1 MYRQRP
7 AWCSVNTP
15 VMWSSTTTT
24 SKLSGR
30 RIITTTAARWQFLR
44 EGRTPSIATMGWM
57 QAVAMAEEPQSV
69 GGVFSASLPTVL
81 ATGMVAIG
89 CLLISMQIQS
99 ARIEATVVQ
108 MAKSIEELK
117 NDARTELADLDRRV
131 RALEIRP

>member
-1 MYRQRP
+1 ME
-7 AWCSVNTP
+7 V
-15 VMWSSTTTT
+15 
-24 SKLSGR
+24 
-30 RIITTTAARWQFLR
+30 
-44 EGRTPSIATMGWM
+44 M
-57 QAVAMAEEPQSV
+57 QASAMADEPQSV

-89 CLLISMQIQS
+89 GLLISMQIQS

-117 NDARTELADLDRRV
+117 TDSRSELADLDRRV

>member
-1 MYRQRP
+1 
-7 AWCSVNTP
+7 
-15 VMWSSTTTT
+15 
-24 SKLSGR
+24 
-30 RIITTTAARWQFLR
+30 
-44 EGRTPSIATMGWM
+44 M
-57 QAVAMAEEPQSV
+57 QAAAMAEEPQSV

-89 CLLISMQIQS
+89 GLLISMQIQS

-117 NDARTELADLDRRV
+117 TDSRSELADLDRRV

>member
-1 MYRQRP
+1 ME
-7 AWCSVNTP
+7 
-15 VMWSSTTTT
+15 
-24 SKLSGR
+24 
-30 RIITTTAARWQFLR
+30 AA
-44 EGRTPSIATMGWM
+44 
-57 QAVAMAEEPQSV
+57 AMAEEPQSV

-81 ATGMVAIG
+81 ATGMIAIG
-89 CLLISMQIQS
+89 GLLISMQIQS

>member
-1 MYRQRP
+1 MY
-7 AWCSVNTP
+7 S
-15 VMWSSTTTT
+15 
-24 SKLSGR
+24 
-30 RIITTTAARWQFLR
+30 
-44 EGRTPSIATMGWM
+44 M

-89 CLLISMQIQS
+89 GLLISMQIQS

-117 NDARTELADLDRRV
+117 TDSRSELADLDRRV

>member
-1 MYRQRP
+1 MY
-7 AWCSVNTP
+7 S
-15 VMWSSTTTT
+15 
-24 SKLSGR
+24 
-30 RIITTTAARWQFLR
+30 
-44 EGRTPSIATMGWM
+44 M
-57 QAVAMAEEPQSV
+57 QAAAMADEPQSV

-89 CLLISMQIQS
+89 GLLISMQIQS

-117 NDARTELADLDRRV
+117 TDSRSELADLDRRV

>member
-1 MYRQRP
+1 ME
-7 AWCSVNTP
+7 V
-15 VMWSSTTTT
+15 
-24 SKLSGR
+24 
-30 RIITTTAARWQFLR
+30 
-44 EGRTPSIATMGWM
+44 M
-57 QAVAMAEEPQSV
+57 QAAAMADEPQSV

-89 CLLISMQIQS
+89 GLLISMQIQS

>member
-1 MYRQRP
+1 MY
-7 AWCSVNTP
+7 S
-15 VMWSSTTTT
+15 
-24 SKLSGR
+24 
-30 RIITTTAARWQFLR
+30 
-44 EGRTPSIATMGWM
+44 M
-57 QAVAMAEEPQSV
+57 QAVVMADEPQSV

-89 CLLISMQIQS
+89 GLLISMQIQS

-117 NDARTELADLDRRV
+117 TDSRSELADLDRRV

>member
-1 MYRQRP
+1 
-7 AWCSVNTP
+7 
-15 VMWSSTTTT
+15 
-24 SKLSGR
+24 
-30 RIITTTAARWQFLR
+30 
-44 EGRTPSIATMGWM
+44 M
-57 QAVAMAEEPQSV
+57 QAAAMAEEPQSV

-89 CLLISMQIQS
+89 GLLISMQIQS

>member
-1 MYRQRP
+1 M
-7 AWCSVNTP
+7 
-15 VMWSSTTTT
+15 
-24 SKLSGR
+24 
-30 RIITTTAARWQFLR
+30 
-44 EGRTPSIATMGWM
+44 EWM

-89 CLLISMQIQS
+89 GLLISMQIQS

-117 NDARTELADLDRRV
+117 SDARTELADLDRRV

>member
-1 MYRQRP
+1 MY
-7 AWCSVNTP
+7 S
-15 VMWSSTTTT
+15 
-24 SKLSGR
+24 
-30 RIITTTAARWQFLR
+30 
-44 EGRTPSIATMGWM
+44 M
-57 QAVAMAEEPQSV
+57 QAVAMADEPQSV

-89 CLLISMQIQS
+89 GLLISMQIQS

>member
-1 MYRQRP
+1 MDG
-7 AWCSVNTP
+7 
-15 VMWSSTTTT
+15 ME
-24 SKLSGR
+24 
-30 RIITTTAARWQFLR
+30 AA
-44 EGRTPSIATMGWM
+44 
-57 QAVAMAEEPQSV
+57 AMAEEPQSV

-81 ATGMVAIG
+81 ATGMIAIG
-89 CLLISMQIQS
+89 GLLISMQIQS

>member
-1 MYRQRP
+1 MQ
-7 AWCSVNTP
+7 
-15 VMWSSTTTT
+15 
-24 SKLSGR
+24 
-30 RIITTTAARWQFLR
+30 TA
-44 EGRTPSIATMGWM
+44 
-57 QAVAMAEEPQSV
+57 AMAEEPQSV

-89 CLLISMQIQS
+89 GLLISMQIQS

>member
-1 MYRQRP
+1 
-7 AWCSVNTP
+7 
-15 VMWSSTTTT
+15 
-24 SKLSGR
+24 
-30 RIITTTAARWQFLR
+30 
-44 EGRTPSIATMGWM
+44 MGWM
-57 QAVAMAEEPQSV
+57 QAAAMAEEPQSV

-89 CLLISMQIQS
+89 GLLISMQIQS

>member
-1 MYRQRP
+1 
-7 AWCSVNTP
+7 
-15 VMWSSTTTT
+15 
-24 SKLSGR
+24 
-30 RIITTTAARWQFLR
+30 
-44 EGRTPSIATMGWM
+44 MGWM
-57 QAVAMAEEPQSV
+57 QSAAMAEEPQSV

-89 CLLISMQIQS
+89 GLLISMQIQS

-117 NDARTELADLDRRV
+117 TDSRTELSDLDRRV

>member
-1 MYRQRP
+1 
-7 AWCSVNTP
+7 
-15 VMWSSTTTT
+15 
-24 SKLSGR
+24 
-30 RIITTTAARWQFLR
+30 
-44 EGRTPSIATMGWM
+44 M
-57 QAVAMAEEPQSV
+57 QAVAMADEPQSV

-89 CLLISMQIQS
+89 GLLISMQIQS

-117 NDARTELADLDRRV
+117 TDSRSELADLDRRV

>member
-1 MYRQRP
+1 
-7 AWCSVNTP
+7 
-15 VMWSSTTTT
+15 
-24 SKLSGR
+24 
-30 RIITTTAARWQFLR
+30 
-44 EGRTPSIATMGWM
+44 MGWM
-57 QAVAMAEEPQSV
+57 QAVAMTEEPQSV

-89 CLLISMQIQS
+89 GLLISMQIQS